1 MILVVLEMLM
11 KNKKHRLTNIQT
23 VSNTNQIYILP
34 ASTSETSL
42 SLQPYNMLNREHTT
56 SLSFTDDENTNGNR
70 DVL

>member
-1 MILVVLEMLM
+1 M